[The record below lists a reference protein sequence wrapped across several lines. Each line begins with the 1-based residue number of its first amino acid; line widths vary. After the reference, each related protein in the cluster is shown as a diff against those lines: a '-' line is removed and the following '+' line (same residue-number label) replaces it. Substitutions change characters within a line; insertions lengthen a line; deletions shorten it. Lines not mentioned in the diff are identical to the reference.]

1 MTGNMNGTIAL
12 LGGDEFAPEYE
23 ALDRRLLQTSGSD
36 QVLIIPTAD
45 AFEHPQRLVDQAVNW
60 FAGLGATATGL
71 MVLNRRDA
79 NDADN
84 AALISNSTFVYL
96 VGDSPL
102 HLRGVMKDTPT
113 WAAIAGVFDRGGIVA
128 ASTGAAAA
136 LCDPMVDP
144 RGGAFTIGLGLLKG
158 LAVITRAET
167 WTAERH
173 KRSVELAR
181 GFPIAEVPSGSALLR
196 TGDTW
201 EMFGDVVVDGTL
213 PA

>member
-1 MTGNMNGTIAL
+1 MTGHMNGMIAL
-12 LGGDEFAPEYE
+12 LGGDEFAPGYE
-23 ALDRRLLQTSGSD
+23 ALDRRLLQKSGSD

-45 AFEHPQRLVDQAVNW
+45 AFEH
-60 FAGLGATATGL
+60 
-71 MVLNRRDA
+71 LNRRDA
-79 NDADN
+79 HDADN
-84 AALISNSTFVYL
+84 ASLISNSTFVYL